1 MSERLDRLEALLIVI
16 GDRLNE
22 TSARLDRTAA
32 QQARHTD
39 EIDTLLGAISTN
51 EVEIRNLTRNMAESN
66 QRFDNLRADA
76 IADRQRIDR
85 KIEEDRQRFNNLRDE
100 AIADRRQIEL
110 DREEYRQRFE
120 AGRRQGELDR
130 EEYRQQADLDR
141 EEYRQRF
148 DAQQGVIQRLLAEL
162 VATNQDVRRIGDRVQ
177 NLEAG

>member
-22 TSARLDRTAA
+22 TAA

-100 AIADRRQIEL
+100 AIADRQQVEL

-120 AGRRQGELDR
+120 ASRRQDELN
-130 EEYRQQADLDR
+130 R

-148 DAQQGVIQRLLAEL
+148 DAQQEVIQRLLAEL